1 MISATFRVASC
12 IRAVLL
18 AGVATLAMWS
28 PADARDGVKLRHS
41 SYLAKLVPASMV
53 ENQSLAQYN
62 ELTRQAF
69 QKHALLDENDP
80 QVERLRQIQQRL
92 LPHSYK
98 FNDRAKDWKWEV
110 NVIDQRTI
118 NAFCMPGGKIAFFTG
133 ILNQLQ
139 LTDDE
144 VAMVMGHEIAHALRE
159 HARERLAKSTI
170 SNYGGQIIGG
180 LLLGQAGQQLG
191 AQAGGLLTLKFSRDD
206 ESEAD
211 LVGMELAARAGYDP
225 RAGLTLW
232 KKMAQASKGAP
243 PAWFS
248 THPSNKSRI
257 KAIEANLPDVMPLYE
272 DAKAGRA
279 G

>member
-1 MISATFRVASC
+1 MFRTRLLLVAAAATIVSTGAVA
-12 IRAVLL
+12 
-18 AGVATLAMWS
+18 
-28 PADARDGVKLRHS
+28 ARDGVKLRHS
-41 SYLAKLVPASMV
+41 SYLAKLVPASLV

-69 QKHALLDENDP
+69 QKHTLVEDGDP
-80 QVERLRQIQQRL
+80 QIERLRRIQQRL

-98 FNDRAKDWKWEV
+98 FNERARDWKWEV
-110 NVIDQRTI
+110 NLIEQNTV

-133 ILNQLQ
+133 ILSKLQ

-159 HARERLAKSTI
+159 HARERMAKSTL

-225 RAGLTLW
+225 RAGITLW
-232 KKMAQASKGAP
+232 QKMSAQSKGAP

-248 THPSNKSRI
+248 THPSSKSRI
-257 KAIEANLPDVMPLYE
+257 KAIEANLPDVLPLYE

>member
-1 MISATFRVASC
+1 MFRMRV
-12 IRAVLL
+12 VLPLL
-18 AGVATLAMWS
+18 AATILGSGAVS
-28 PADARDGVKLRHS
+28 ARETDGVKLRHS
-41 SYLAKLVPASMV
+41 SYLAKLVPASLV
-53 ENQSLAQYN
+53 ENQSLQQYN

-69 QKHALLDENDP
+69 QKRVLLEESDP
-80 QVERLRQIQQRL
+80 QVARLRHIQQKL
-92 LPHSYK
+92 LPYSYK
-98 FNDRAKDWKWEV
+98 FNERAKDWKWEV
-110 NVIDQRTI
+110 NVINAKTI

-133 ILNQLQ
+133 ILSQLN

-159 HARERLAKSTI
+159 HARERMAKSTI
-170 SNYGGQIIGG
+170 TNYGSQIIGG
-180 LLLGQAGQQLG
+180 ILFGQTGQYIG

-225 RAGLTLW
+225 RAGITLW
-232 KKMAQASKGAP
+232 QKMSEASKGAP

-248 THPSNKSRI
+248 THPSSKARI
-257 KAIEANLPDVMPLYE
+257 KAIEDNLPDVMPLYE
-272 DAKAGRA
+272 AAKAGKA

>member
-1 MISATFRVASC
+1 MFRT
-12 IRAVLL
+12 RVLL
-18 AGVATLAMWS
+18 AAAAATVVASGAV
-28 PADARDGVKLRHS
+28 AARDGVKLRHS

-62 ELTRQAF
+62 QLTREAF
-69 QKHALLDENDP
+69 QKRVLLGDNDP
-80 QVERLRQIQQRL
+80 QVARLRKIEQRL
-92 LPHSYK
+92 LPFAPA

-110 NVIDQRTI
+110 NVIEQKTI

-133 ILNQLQ
+133 ILTQLQ
-139 LTDDE
+139 LSDDE

-159 HARERLAKSTI
+159 HARARMAKSTL

-180 LLLGQAGQQLG
+180 ILLGQTGQQLG

-225 RAGLTLW
+225 RAGITLW
-232 KKMAQASKGAP
+232 EKMSSQSKGAP

-248 THPSNKSRI
+248 THPSGKSRI
-257 KAIEANLPDVMPLYE
+257 QAIKDNLKDVMPLYE
-272 DAKAGRA
+272 DAKAGKA

>member
-1 MISATFRVASC
+1 MSYAR
-12 IRAVLL
+12 VLL
-18 AGVATLAMWS
+18 AAAAATLLAS
-28 PADARDGVKLRHS
+28 GLSSAPVAARDTGGVKLRHS

-53 ENQSLAQYN
+53 EGQSLQQYN

-69 QKHALLDENDP
+69 QKHVLLDEGDP
-80 QVERLRQIQQRL
+80 QLVRLRKIQARL
-92 LPHSYK
+92 LPYSYK
-98 FNDRAKDWKWEV
+98 FNERAKDWKWEV
-110 NVIDQRTI
+110 NVIDQKTI

-133 ILNQLQ
+133 ILNQLN

-144 VAMVMGHEIAHALRE
+144 VAIVMGHEIAHALRE
-159 HARERLAKSTI
+159 HARARMAKSTL

-180 LLLGQAGQQLG
+180 ILFGQAGQQLG
-191 AQAGGLLTLKFSRDD
+191 AQAGGLLSLKFSRDD

-225 RAGLTLW
+225 RAGITLW
-232 KKMAQASKGAP
+232 QKMSQASKGAP

-248 THPSNKSRI
+248 THPSSKSRI
-257 KAIEANLPDVMPLYE
+257 KAIEANLPDVLPLYE
-272 DAKAGRA
+272 DAKAGKA